1 MTIGLAI
8 NPAANRAATKRYRR
22 QSGFWAYHAYAAIAK
37 MKNSVL
43 RTFFRSAT
51 HATDST
57 LSGCTANRAA
67 TSRLG
72 PTRFV
77 TQASSRNKSTELSA

>member
-1 MTIGLAI
+1 ML
-8 NPAANRAATKRYRR
+8 
-22 QSGFWAYHAYAAIAK
+22 S
-37 MKNSVL
+37 
-43 RTFFRSAT
+43 TFFRSAT

-57 LSGCTANRAA
+57 FSGCTANNAA

-77 TQASSRNKSTELSA
+77 THASSRNSTTAFSACSNTLSKWWPIGFSANSW

>member
-1 MTIGLAI
+1 ML
-8 NPAANRAATKRYRR
+8 N
-22 QSGFWAYHAYAAIAK
+22 
-37 MKNSVL
+37 
-43 RTFFRSAT
+43 TFFRSAT

-57 LSGCTANRAA
+57 LSGCTANNAA

-77 TQASSRNKSTELSA
+77 THASSRNRITTFSAWISTLSR